1 MANINLSD
9 FILKQVTSAAGKVD
23 IPSNL
28 KEQVL
33 GGMSDSIFGSLT
45 QTATKAGGIDEI
57 KNLLTGKAD
66 AASSPVTA
74 LAGNLFT
81 KNILSKLNLG
91 SALGG
96 SLLGLIPK
104 VFGGLKGII
113 KDQDGDGDV
122 DLNDILIVLKGGK
135 GSVLGG
141 LGSVLGGLGSLAGG
155 AAPAQKTSN
164 GSVLGSIAG
173 SVLGG
178 IFGKKK

>member
-1 MANINLSD
+1 MNLSD
-9 FILKQVTSAAGKVD
+9 IILQQVKKNVLGNVE
-23 IPSNL
+23 IPSNVQN
-28 KEQVL
+28 QVL
-33 GGMSDSIFGSLT
+33 GGLSDSILGSLT
-45 QTATKAGGIDEI
+45 QTATKPGGIDLI

-66 AASSPVTA
+66 AASSPITA

-91 SALGG
+91 NLLNSSLLAFIPKILGG
-96 SLLGLIPK
+96 M
-104 VFGGLKGII
+104 KGII

-122 DLNDILIVLKGGK
+122 DLNDILIVLKGGS
-135 GSVLGG
+135 GGLLGG
-141 LGSVLGGLGSLAGG
+141 LGSVLGGALGGNTATT
-155 AAPAQKTSN
+155 QTKTSN

>member
-1 MANINLSD
+1 M
-9 FILKQVTSAAGKVD
+9 
-23 IPSNL
+23 
-28 KEQVL
+28 
-33 GGMSDSIFGSLT
+33 
-45 QTATKAGGIDEI
+45 
-57 KNLLTGKAD
+57 
-66 AASSPVTA
+66 
-74 LAGNLFT
+74 
-81 KNILSKLNLG
+81 
-91 SALGG
+91 
-96 SLLGLIPK
+96 
-104 VFGGLKGII
+104 
-113 KDQDGDGDV
+113 